1 MNRSLLVYTLVL
13 ALGATSAF
21 AALSARDLEPA
32 NVKSAVAA
40 LPVAQRRAYTAQVIQ
55 AIGAMPAD
63 AQTRSADIVS
73 AARAAI
79 GGASNGGATA
89 VIAEVFISTP
99 IDLLPGV
106 AELLQPNF
114 SQEVN
119 GMDDARYDAFCTGLI
134 KNASE
139 AIEISG
145 ADAPSTRMAIL
156 VATFVKG
163 AKDPARVQETYT
175 RALPSSVSEVAPT
188 LVAAALSGNV
198 DQLAVSA
205 GVDEVAETPADPD
218 TVTTAAPGE
227 LPFDSPAPAGDSTV
241 SASGEE
247 KPVAVPLIARFT
259 DDIRGMNADVHAAL
273 YFDWEAANVND
284 QDVLGRDAPIPTY
297 PGLDVTT
304 VPGFAEYAVPG
315 GVDLGRYNTPA
326 VSLPEASPGYGNQY
340 IAPGMP

>member
-1 MNRSLLVYTLVL
+1 MNRSLLVCTLVL
-13 ALGATSAF
+13 ALGATSAL

-89 VIAEVFISTP
+89 VIAEIFISTP

-119 GMDDARYDAFCTGLI
+119 GMDDARYDAFCTSLI
-134 KNASE
+134 KSASE

-163 AKDPARVQETYT
+163 AKDPARVQDTYT

-227 LPFDSPAPAGDSTV
+227 LPFDSPAPAGDSA
-241 SASGEE
+241 ASGEE
-247 KPVAVPLIARFT
+247 KPVAVPLIARFIG
-259 DDIRGMNADVHAAL
+259 DVRGMNADVHAAL
-273 YFDWEAANVND
+273 YFDWEAANANG
-284 QDVLGRDAPIPTY
+284 QEVLGRDVPIPTL

-304 VPGFAEYAVPG
+304 VPGFAEYAF
-315 GVDLGRYNTPA
+315 PA
-326 VSLPEASPGYGNQY
+326 LPMPSPGYGNQY
-340 IAPGMP
+340 IAPEMP